1 MNKRWGALILTI
13 PLTAVGASCAFVK
26 AYAGNYFEG
35 THGCGVVVKE
45 RSPIEIS
52 REEITLRISE
62 FPDPIS
68 GMVCPSYVS
77 ASYTFFNPTQ
87 EDETLKL
94 YFPEG
99 DLRYLG
105 GEPIALPSPSPI
117 VADDGEVPSYSLRHT
132 FRSGYEFDAE
142 EEVARIEDGKRADPF
157 FSPETLVSKQVY
169 TLTRTDA
176 RERDY
181 ANLILK
187 YNPARTRVWYGNACG
202 ASKAVIE
209 DGFVRLTWETSL
221 PQCEIGLYTF
231 GEPAETVDAFVTS
244 DSEGTKR
251 VDDASFLRVREGE
264 LTFAEFAAS
273 LRSAGGKDA
282 GEDDWYNAL
291 IDLLNERR
299 DKFGTIYVPEEWFK
313 QDHLRTW
320 YEYELAVPAQQSVTN
335 TVSAALLP
343 TVNMSGPVYRYDFL
357 LSPAHRFASFGELK
371 IDIETSFYLGYS
383 SLAFQKKEGGYT
395 LTRETLPIGELSFT
409 LARSE
414 QAYKSVNGG
423 GGGLSPNMRLAV
435 IVLCVLVGGGIAAG
449 VAAVIVGKKRRR

>member
-1 MNKRWGALILTI
+1 MNKRWGAILIAI
-13 PLTAVGASCAFVK
+13 PISALGASGAFVK
-26 AYAGNYFEG
+26 ASAGSFWQG
-35 THGCGVVVKE
+35 TDGCGVVVKDG
-45 RSPIEIS
+45 SPIVIE
-52 REEITLRISE
+52 REEITLHISDL
-62 FPDPIS
+62 PDPAS
-68 GMVCPSYVS
+68 GMVSPSYVS
-77 ASYTFFNPTQ
+77 VAYTFRNPT
-87 EDETLKL
+87 ENDETLNL

-99 DLRYLG
+99 DARYPG
-105 GEPIALPSPSPI
+105 VETVFPWQTSPI
-117 VADDGEVPSYSLRHT
+117 VADEEVPPSSLRHT

-157 FSPETLVSKQVY
+157 FSPETPVCRQVY

-221 PQCEIGLYTF
+221 PQCGIGLYTF
-231 GEPAETVDAFVTS
+231 GEPAETVEAFVTS

-299 DKFGTIYVPEEWFK
+299 DKFGTVYVPEEWFK

-343 TVNMSGPVYRYDFL
+343 TVDMSGPVYRYDFL

-383 SLAFQKKEGGYT
+383 SLNFEKREGGYT
-395 LTRETLPIGELSFT
+395 LTRGELPIGELSFT

-435 IVLCVLVGGGIAAG
+435 IVLCVLVGGGIALG
-449 VAAVIVGKKRRR
+449 VAAAVSAKKHSRR